1 MLVDKVRPLLTAGLP
16 LLCLVSTAAS
26 GQSTTDQD
34 RAFAVYEC
42 AGALTYGEGIGKKYQ
57 ISSQSILA
65 EFEALANARKIQ
77 KDPVDAAVRRHWF
90 QQTKGQGPGAM
101 NQHILSLA
109 RDCEKKYLKI
119 LGKPAVSQKRKPGTY
134 NTTDLR
140 YHISQTGDYAAVADY
155 IVHKYP
161 RGKNHFSQI
170 AEGEYLGEIIAKI
183 GRKGVKKFSD
193 AAVVGIVKQHYWQ
206 YNPPASLIIDAE
218 YRRRLQVKKYN
229 EAQAQQWA
237 RRAQQAREQR
247 AQAGVYASP
256 SIGKARTVFQTC
268 TRTTYSGYGGG
279 STLECKTH
287 N

>member
-1 MLVDKVRPLLTAGLP
+1 MLASKVWPLLIAGLP
-16 LLCLVSTAAS
+16 ILILVSTAAS
-26 GQSTTDQD
+26 GQSTTDRD

-42 AGALTYGEGIGKKYQ
+42 AGALTYGEGLGKKYQ
-57 ISSQSILA
+57 ISSQAILA
-65 EFEALANARKIQ
+65 EFEAFAKTYGVQ
-77 KDPVDAAVRRHWF
+77 KKPIDAAVRRNWF
-90 QQTKGQGPGAM
+90 QQTKGQGSGAM

-109 RDCEKKYLKI
+109 SDCEKKYLKT

-134 NTTDLR
+134 NTADLR
-140 YHISQTGDYAAVADY
+140 YHISRTGDYAAVADY

-161 RGKNHFSQI
+161 RGRNHFSQI

-206 YNPPASLIIDAE
+206 YNPPASSIIDAE
-218 YRRRLQVKKYN
+218 YRRRLKVKKYN
-229 EAQAQQWA
+229 EAKAQQWA
-237 RRAQQAREQR
+237 RRARQAREQR
-247 AQAGVYASP
+247 SRNGVYASP
-256 SIGKARTVFQTC
+256 SIGKARTIFQTC

-279 STLECKTH
+279 TALKCKTH